1 MSGSQFPSETASTTG
16 LAPNVASAL
25 AYVAGPLSG
34 LLVLMAEHT
43 NSTVRFH
50 AWQSIVALGGLWV
63 LGLALYVLAFA
74 SIFVSA
80 SVFLVLLWI
89 SAFVWI
95 ASLVVCVLCVL
106 NAYKG
111 RRWKLP
117 AVGDYAERKMGT
129 LYFSAGT
136 RHPPDR

>member
-1 MSGSQFPSETASTTG
+1 
-16 LAPNVASAL
+16 
-25 AYVAGPLSG
+25 
-34 LLVLMAEHT
+34 MAEHT

-50 AWQSIVALGGLWV
+50 AWQSILALGGLWT

-95 ASLVVCVLCVL
+95 GSLVVCVLCLL

-117 AVGDYAERKMGT
+117 GVGDYAERKMGT
-129 LYFSAGT
+129 LDFSAGT
-136 RHPPDR
+136 LHPPDR